1 MKPTHTATEAEAET
15 DLNLPSLDELNL
27 TPDVAPILEGE
38 DDPSR
43 DCSWFCCTSNAPKRS
58 LESWELQLLR
68 VSLELKMK
76 LKDPHFVAKRCD
88 LDSSGD
94 LDLHE

>member
-1 MKPTHTATEAEAET
+1 M
-15 DLNLPSLDELNL
+15 
-27 TPDVAPILEGE
+27 II
-38 DDPSR
+38 SR
-43 DCSWFCCTSNAPKRS
+43 DCSWFCCRAPRQTHS

-68 VSLELKMK
+68 VSLDLKMK

-94 LDLHE
+94 LDMHELKQATRAFGIEVFRLKNSRS